1 MGPGR
6 FHFNNCC
13 LFAAI
18 LFCLVA
24 AAGVGAQP
32 SATTIYPDTPSP
44 TGHRTPNMITFGP
57 GSLIVDMGDR
67 QYEIWSSLVIYN
79 RTLLSGETPTNPSDN
94 TNYLD
99 HTTQK
104 RIGSTAGLFNQ
115 YVYGKCR
122 QKYFPYLW
130 CYLVTMFFFPQ
141 LFLFLLLLLLRFL
154 FSDTRFL
161 YFLGYVVLC
170 LYANIPVYW
179 AISSNK
185 AKDGIDFSATAYRIR
200 PTTSNTTLYDTS
212 NGGNYS
218 TNIYWDFGNAA
229 GYPNTANLT
238 FRGGPFI
245 IDSAY
250 ASQALTVLNNMY
262 LFFSFFLLPKP
273 CTYKISFF
281 LGS

>member
-1 MGPGR
+1 MGPGY
-6 FHFNNCC
+6 HFNCC

-154 FSDTRFL
+154 FSDTRFQI
-161 YFLGYVVLC
+161 GRAHV
-170 LYANIPVYW
+170 
-179 AISSNK
+179 
-185 AKDGIDFSATAYRIR
+185 
-200 PTTSNTTLYDTS
+200 
-212 NGGNYS
+212 
-218 TNIYWDFGNAA
+218 
-229 GYPNTANLT
+229 
-238 FRGGPFI
+238 
-245 IDSAY
+245 
-250 ASQALTVLNNMY
+250 
-262 LFFSFFLLPKP
+262 
-273 CTYKISFF
+273 
-281 LGS
+281 